1 MTGQENDQEADDGK
15 VKNMTLNGKGW
26 QEKQK

>member
-1 MTGQENDQEADDGK
+1 MTGQENDQEADGK
-15 VKNMTLNGKGW
+15 VKYTTLNGKGQ